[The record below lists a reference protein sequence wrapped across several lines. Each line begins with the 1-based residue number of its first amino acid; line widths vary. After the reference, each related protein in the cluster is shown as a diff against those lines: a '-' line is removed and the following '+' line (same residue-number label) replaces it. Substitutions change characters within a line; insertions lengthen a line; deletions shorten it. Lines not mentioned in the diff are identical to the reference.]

1 VKVAVF
7 RRRWI
12 PHGGG
17 ERFVDAYLGM
27 LARAGHEVHL
37 YTEAWGRP
45 VDGVSVHRVPALG
58 AGSALD
64 TLTYACLAPRLAAGG
79 RFDVVHSFERTLR
92 QDLYR
97 AGEGCHRQWLE
108 LRRRYAPRIRRRAD
122 ALRPFHRV
130 VLAIERRI
138 CRGGARLLA
147 VTSNLVGQAF
157 ARHYAPLGAAVV
169 LLRNAVDLARFHPD
183 VRAALRAPA
192 RAGIGA
198 ADSERVLLTLGSG
211 FERKG
216 VATVVRALARLKAAA
231 RALPLALVAGEGDRA
246 SVRRLAQ
253 GEGVEARV
261 RLLGPVDDP
270 RPLYAAADLFV
281 LPTLY
286 DPSSNATL
294 EAMAMGLPVI
304 TTATNGSAELLEPG
318 RSGWVL
324 ERPDDDAG
332 LARLIDEAAG
342 ADLRAVGEAGR
353 RAVEPYTWARY
364 LDETLGLY
372 RRLAH
377 RQ

>member
-1 VKVAVF
+1 MF
-7 RRRWI
+7 RRRWT

-17 ERFVDAYLGM
+17 ERFVDAYLAV
-27 LARAGHEVHL
+27 LVRAGHEVHL
-37 YTEAWGRP
+37 YAEAWSRP
-45 VDGVSVHRVPALG
+45 VDGVSVHRVPTLR

-64 TLTYACLAPRLAAGG
+64 TLTYACLAPRLAAAG
-79 RFDVVHSFERTLR
+79 RSDLVHSFERTLR

-108 LRRRYAPRIRRRAD
+108 LRRRYAPRVRRRAD

-147 VTSNLVGQAF
+147 VTSSLVGQAF
-157 ARHYAPLGAAVV
+157 ARHYAPLDAAVV
-169 LLRNAVDLARFHPD
+169 LLRNAVDPERFHPD
-183 VRAALRAPA
+183 VRAALRARA
-192 RAGIGA
+192 RAGLGVTGG
-198 ADSERVLLTLGSG
+198 DRVLLTLGSG

-216 VATVVRALARLKAAA
+216 VPTLVRALGRLKAVA
-231 RALPLALVAGEGDRA
+231 RVLPLALVAGDGDAA
-246 SVRRLAQ
+246 SMRRLAQ
-253 GEGVEARV
+253 AEGVEARV
-261 RLLGPVDDP
+261 RFLGPVDDP

-324 ERPDDDAG
+324 ERPDDAAG
-332 LARLIDEAAG
+332 LARLIDESTA

-353 RAVEPYTWARY
+353 RAVEPHTWARY
-364 LDETLGLY
+364 LDDTLGLY
-372 RRLAH
+372 RRLAD
-377 RQ
+377 QG